1 MTASLA
7 ELGRP
12 ARARILVLAL
22 VSTACLEPLVDD
34 ALPASSTFAD
44 PTLTAAT
51 APHVED
57 DPATAPRLS
66 SFASRVQYLQGFA
79 DGQPVRYWNVDGAN
93 SSLIAPLFVLE
104 DAAGNALGR
113 PIIDVL
119 PGEPGYTPWWR
130 RVVVRVTAAYA
141 GEHIWSRAAI
151 DEGVAKGLLEPPRAT
166 TAVVDC
172 PVARRGTTIP
182 VAARPGAR
190 TASTTPAW
198 YRNQRVDLVAFGD
211 PIDVPVESL
220 RMPIFPVYVLQR
232 IDAGQPLY
240 EAVTGVDVT
249 GDGRLDASN
258 NVFAGR
264 LGGARYSPL
273 WGPRLVRVAADVAS
287 IDTARSATVAE
298 LVREADLVRV
308 VDGAPVPAD
317 ARTLSITD
325 LGGLVNCPIQ
335 RREGSL

>member
-1 MTASLA
+1 
-7 ELGRP
+7 LG
-12 ARARILVLAL
+12 LVAAL
-22 VSTACLEPLVDD
+22 GLGGAACLGPLVDD
-34 ALPASSTFAD
+34 APPASSSFAD
-44 PTLTAAT
+44 PALTPAT

-57 DPATAPRLS
+57 DPANAPRLA
-66 SFASRVQYLQGFA
+66 SFASRVQYLRGFA
-79 DGQPVRYWNVDGAN
+79 AGQPVRYWNVDGAG

-104 DAAGNALGR
+104 DAAGNVIGW

-151 DEGVAKGLLEPPRAT
+151 EEGVAKGLLEAPRAT
-166 TAVVDC
+166 TTVIDC
-172 PVARRGTTIP
+172 PVVRRGTPIP
-182 VAARPGAR
+182 VSAAPGAR

-198 YRNQRVDLVAFGD
+198 YRDRRVDLVAFSD
-211 PIDVPVESL
+211 TIDVPLESR
-220 RMPIFPVYVLQR
+220 RMPTFPVYILQR
-232 IDAGQPLY
+232 IDSGQPLH

-258 NVFAGR
+258 NVFADR

-273 WGPRLVRVAADVAS
+273 WQPHLVRVAADVAS

-298 LVREADLVRV
+298 LAREADLARF
-308 VDGAPVPAD
+308 VDGAPTPAD
-317 ARTLSITD
+317 GRTLTITD

-335 RREGSL
+335 RREGAL

>member
-1 MTASLA
+1 MSGSRV
-7 ELGRP
+7 EQVRS
-12 ARARILVLAL
+12 ARARILALAL
-22 VSTACLEPLVDD
+22 ASTACLEPLVDD
-34 ALPASSTFAD
+34 ALPTSSAFAD
-44 PTLTAAT
+44 PSLTPAT

-66 SFASRVQYLQGFA
+66 AFASRVHYLRGFA
-79 DGQPVRYWNVDGAN
+79 DGQPVWYWNVDGAN

-104 DAAGNALGR
+104 DAAGNVLGR

-130 RVVVRVTAAYA
+130 RVVVRVTAAYG

-151 DEGVAKGLLEPPRAT
+151 EEGVAKGLLEAPRAT
-166 TAVVDC
+166 TTVIDC
-172 PVARRGTTIP
+172 PVVRRGTTIP
-182 VAARPGAR
+182 VSAMPGAR

-198 YRNQRVDLVAFGD
+198 YRNQRVELVAFTET
-211 PIDVPVESL
+211 IDVPLESR
-220 RMPIFPVYVLQR
+220 RMPAFPVYILQR

-258 NVFAGR
+258 NVFADR
-264 LGGARYSPL
+264 LGGSRYSPL
-273 WGPRLVRVAADVAS
+273 WQPYLARVAADVAS

-298 LVREADLVRV
+298 LVREVDLARF
-308 VDGAPVPAD
+308 VDGAPTPAD
-317 ARTLSITD
+317 GRTLSITD

-335 RREGSL
+335 RREGAL